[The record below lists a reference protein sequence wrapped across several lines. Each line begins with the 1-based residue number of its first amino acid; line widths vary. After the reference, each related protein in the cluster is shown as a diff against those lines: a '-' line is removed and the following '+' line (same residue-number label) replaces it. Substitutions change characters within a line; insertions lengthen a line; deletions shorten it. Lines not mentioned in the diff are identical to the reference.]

1 MNMKKHLPDTPGRWW
16 LFCAVVTMT
25 AWGLWGGL
33 IDSTARAGFPEALGY
48 VVWTI
53 TMVPPAAYALHRVG
67 WRLDWDRESVL
78 LGGAVGLLGAG
89 GQLVLFKVLRLAP
102 AHLVF
107 PIIALSPVVT
117 VALAFGLL
125 RERVA
130 GKHWAGIVL
139 SLAAGVLL
147 AYSPPV
153 GDAVGHGWIGMTLVV
168 FFAWGVQGYMISRAN
183 RRMSAESVFFYMMVA
198 ALGLVPVA
206 LLMVDFTQPVNW
218 GGRGFGAAVLIQS
231 LNSVGALLLVY
242 AFRHGKAMIVSP
254 LVNAGA
260 PMITILLSLVLYR
273 VIPGAVNLA
282 GLALALVATLLL
294 AWEGRSLAR
303 PARVHYVELLPAE
316 FRSRLVHCPV
326 GYLPLGT
333 LEWHGEYCPLG
344 TDALIAQGLFE
355 RVAAR
360 YGGIVFPPLFLG
372 PDRLSEGP
380 DGVRLIGMEFDES
393 TRPPRQLAGNCYWVS
408 EDGFR
413 QLCEAVLEQA
423 RRAGFR
429 CIFADGHG
437 PSRQAWA
444 RACPDWEK
452 RFGLQLLGVVR
463 DFPSAW
469 SCQTD
474 HAGCNETSLVAA
486 LRPELVD
493 LARLPA
499 ERDTP
504 VPAMIGAD
512 PRDATAEHGLACL
525 AACTD
530 LVGAKLIELGLV
542 RAGGQD
548 GSGQRIAS

>member
-1 MNMKKHLPDTPGRWW
+1 MNMKKHLPDTRGRWW
-16 LFCAVVTMT
+16 FFYAVVTMV
-25 AWGLWGGL
+25 AWGLWGAL
-33 IDSTARAGFPEALGY
+33 IDSTAQAGFPSALGY
-48 VVWTI
+48 VVWAL

-67 WRLDWDRESVL
+67 WRLDRDWESVL
-78 LGGAVGLLGAG
+78 LGLAVGLLGAG

-107 PIIALSPVVT
+107 PIISLSPVVT

-130 GKHWAGIVL
+130 GKHWAGILL

-153 GDAVGHGWIGMTLVV
+153 EGALGRGWLVMTLTV
-168 FFAWGVQGYMISRAN
+168 FLAWGVQGYVISRAN
-183 RRMSAESVFFYMMVA
+183 RRMNAESVFFYMMVA

-206 LLMVDFTQPVNW
+206 LLMVDFTQSVNW
-218 GGRGFGAAVLIQS
+218 GLRGFGAAVVIQS
-231 LNSVGALLLVY
+231 LNSVGALLVVY
-242 AFRHGKAMIVSP
+242 AFRYGKAMIVSP

-260 PMITILLSLVLYR
+260 PVITILLSLVIYQAL
-273 VIPGAVNLA
+273 PGAINLV
-282 GLALALVATLLL
+282 GLALAVVATLLL
-294 AWEGRSLAR
+294 AWEGQSSV
-303 PARVHYVELLPAE
+303 PSPRVHYLEMLPAQ
-316 FRSRLVHCPV
+316 FRARLAECPV

-355 RVAAR
+355 RVATR

-372 PDRLSEGP
+372 PDRVCDGL

-393 TRPPRQLAGNCYWVS
+393 TRPHRQLTGNCYWIS
-408 EDGFR
+408 ENGFR
-413 QLCEAVLEQA
+413 ELCEAVLGQA
-423 RRAGFR
+423 QRAGFR
-429 CIFADGHG
+429 CIVADGHG

-452 RFGLQLLGVVR
+452 RFGMRLLGVVR
-463 DFPSAW
+463 DFPVGW
-469 SCQTD
+469 KCQTD

-486 LRPELVD
+486 ICPDLVD

-499 ERDTP
+499 DRDTP
-504 VPAMIGAD
+504 VPAMIGED
-512 PRDATAEHGLACL
+512 PRDATVEHGLACL
-525 AACTD
+525 AECTD
-530 LVGAKLIELGLV
+530 LVGKKLIEFGLV
-542 RAGGQD
+542 RAGCNDACGRPI
-548 GSGQRIAS
+548 SS